1 MTLVKRTKNKILK
14 IDPEPYNG
22 RGSCKC
28 QSEILGYKFFVTE
41 NAEYCNIWYN
51 SKCKYPF
58 ICWMVSQIFKKCSS
72 HTQFGELSGWQD
84 QGTKEILSCHKKIL
98 IFF

>member
-41 NAEYCNIWYN
+41 NAEYCNI
-51 SKCKYPF
+51 
-58 ICWMVSQIFKKCSS
+58 
-72 HTQFGELSGWQD
+72 
-84 QGTKEILSCHKKIL
+84 
-98 IFF
+98 